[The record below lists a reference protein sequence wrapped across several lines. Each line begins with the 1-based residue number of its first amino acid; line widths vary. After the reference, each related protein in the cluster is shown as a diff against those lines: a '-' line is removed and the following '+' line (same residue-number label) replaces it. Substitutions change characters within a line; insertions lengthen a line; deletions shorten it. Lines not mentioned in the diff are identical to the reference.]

1 MPIGIDNYAHGGG
14 FLLGFVLGKIL
25 VDRKPVNVKEIRIAH
40 ALGWLS
46 GIVVIASFVL
56 MFMHFHDPLPGRG

>member
-1 MPIGIDNYAHGGG
+1 
-14 FLLGFVLGKIL
+14 VLGKL
-25 VDRKPVNVKEIRIAH
+25 FVDRKPMNIKEIRIAH
-40 ALGWLS
+40 ALGWLA